1 MIKTTIDLQELRRK
15 IYLKAK
21 SETSWRFWGMY
32 VHICKM
38 ETLEASYQMCKSN
51 HGSAGVDGVTFE
63 QIENEGKQ
71 KFLRQIQQELQTEVY
86 FPERNRIQHIPK
98 GDGKRGTRKL
108 GIPTI
113 KDRVVQGAL
122 KLILE
127 PVFEADF
134 QSGSYGYRPKRTAH
148 QAVEK
153 VAQAIVE
160 TKTRVIDLDL
170 RSYFDT
176 IRHDKLL
183 GKIAVRINDGKVMR
197 LLKLILNIN
206 GKKGV
211 PQGGVI
217 SPLLSNI
224 YLNEVDKMLEKA
236 NATTREGR
244 YTHITY
250 ARFADDLVIL
260 IDSYRKWDWL
270 FKGVQK
276 RLMEELAKLGVEV
289 NEDKTKVVDLNKGE
303 KFGFLG
309 FDFRR
314 NVNAAGKGWAHYQ
327 PQTAKRTKLLRKLK
341 DTFRKHNS
349 QPIDRVIYLINPI
362 LRGWV
367 NYFRIGH
374 SSKCFCYVKD
384 WVGKKIRRFLMRAKK
399 RQGFGWKKWSRTWL
413 YEQMGLYN
421 DYKVIRV

>member
-1 MIKTTIDLQELRRK
+1 MIKPTIKLQELRRK

-38 ETLEASYQMCKSN
+38 ETLETSYRMCKSN
-51 HGSAGVDGVTFE
+51 NGSAGLDGVTFK
-63 QIENEGKQ
+63 QIEREGRQ
-71 KFLRQIQQELQTEVY
+71 DFLRQIQQELQRETY
-86 FPERNRIQHIPK
+86 FPTPNRIHHIPK
-98 GDGKRGTRKL
+98 GKKGTRKL

-113 KDRVVQGAL
+113 KDRVVQGAVR
-122 KLILE
+122 LILE

-134 QSGSYGYRPKRTAH
+134 QPGSYGYRPKRSAH

-153 VAQAIVE
+153 VAKAIVE
-160 TKTRVIDLDL
+160 EKTRVIDVDL

-183 GKIAVRINDGKVMR
+183 GKIAQRINDGKVMR
-197 LLKLILNIN
+197 LLKLMLKTN
-206 GKKGV
+206 GKRGV

-236 NATTREGR
+236 NKSTREGR

-260 IDSYRKWDWL
+260 VDSYRKWDWL

-276 RLMEELAKLGVEV
+276 RLREELTKLGVEI
-289 NEDKTKVVDLNKGE
+289 NEDKTKVVDLKKGE

-314 NVNAAGKGWAHYQ
+314 NVNAAGKGWTHYQ

-341 DTFRKHNS
+341 DVFRRHDS
-349 QPIDRVIYLINPI
+349 QPIGRVIELVNPI
-362 LRGWV
+362 LRGWA

-374 SSKCFCYVKD
+374 SSKCFGYVKD
-384 WVGKKIRRFLMRAKK
+384 WVEKKSTK
-399 RQGFGWKKWSRTWL
+399 
-413 YEQMGLYN
+413 N
-421 DYKVIRV
+421 